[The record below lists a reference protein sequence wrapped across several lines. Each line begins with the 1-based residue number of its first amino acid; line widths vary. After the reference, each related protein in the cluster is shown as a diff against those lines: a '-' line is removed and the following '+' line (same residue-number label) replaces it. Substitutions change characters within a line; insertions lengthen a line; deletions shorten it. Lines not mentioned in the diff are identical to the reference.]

1 MNKRGFTMMEFLVY
15 MAIVGAVV
23 IIAGNAFSD
32 STRFRVQSE
41 SMIKANQEAEALGVL
56 FRDDVSRMG
65 MKSIVEKDSISG
77 VRAAGLYVKPEVYM
91 NLYRHDYSSFKY
103 YPGKGDSCKVGKL
116 GKREAGKDSLVLRK
130 VVVND
135 SDGTFLRVEEIS
147 WYLNCKEEL
156 KRTCK
161 TIVGTQDL
169 DNCPQQKAATID
181 LASGVT
187 RFAVTPANPSLL
199 EGSIQMFPVG
209 GTEQFSLIAREDTV
223 NKVYGLTIAPPSGGV
238 AIGMKGLI
246 TNYNNGNPIA
256 TKRYHQVFVGN
267 AGEVATDWRSC
278 QKFTFNKDTTYEV
291 SFRTPF
297 SEDFSRMFRP
307 AKDHFTVGLRTVEN
321 GVVKPC
327 SAAVDMMIFPPL
339 SDETPDSHR
348 LRFIPDTTY
357 TNVCVAFTMAFFS
370 PTLDMGSINIAELK
384 VKAISDRNYV
394 FGNYLLDEDDD
405 EKVKQKANVRAF
417 KLDLQ
422 VRRNKVSGSSVMVVP
437 VPSNGVAE

>member
-1 MNKRGFTMMEFLVY
+1 MNKHGFSMMEFLVY

-56 FRDDVSRMG
+56 FRDDISQMG
-65 MKSIVEKDSISG
+65 MKSIVKTDSISG
-77 VRAAGLYVKPEVYM
+77 VRSAGLYVKPEVYM

-103 YPGKGDSCKVGKL
+103 YPGAGDSCKVGKL
-116 GKREAGKDSLVLRK
+116 GKREYGMDSLVLRK

-147 WYLNCKEEL
+147 WFLNCQKKL
-156 KRTCK
+156 KRTCR
-161 TIVGTQDL
+161 TIAGTPDP
-169 DNCPQQKAATID
+169 DICPQQNPATIE
-181 LASGVT
+181 LASEVS

-199 EGSIQMFPVG
+199 EGSVQMFPVG
-209 GTEQFSLIAREDTV
+209 DTKHFSLISRADPANNV
-223 NKVYGLTIAPPSGGV
+223 LGVSVAPPSGGV
-238 AIGMKGLI
+238 AVGMSGFV
-246 TNYNNGNPIA
+246 TNYNNGHAIT

-278 QKFTFNKDTTYEV
+278 QKFTFDKDTTYEI

-307 AKDHFTVGLRTVEN
+307 GKDHFTVGLRIDDDGAVRS
-321 GVVKPC
+321 C
-327 SAAVDMMIFPPL
+327 DAAKDMMIFPPL
-339 SDETPDSHR
+339 SDEVSDFHR
-348 LRFIPDTTY
+348 LRFIPKDKY
-357 TNVCVAFTMAFFS
+357 TKVCVAFTMAFFS
-370 PTLDMGSINIAELK
+370 PTIDMGSINISELK
-384 VKAISDRNYV
+384 VSAISDRNYV

-417 KLDLQ
+417 KLDLK
-422 VRRNKVSGSSVMVVP
+422 VERNGVSGSSVMVVP
-437 VPSNGVAE
+437 VPSNGKPE